1 MGVHLATTEVAEAAA
16 FVMTFDDSPEQ
27 LSAVALVNDELP
39 NAKGPQVMTWNPVG
53 IIRPVELP
61 GDQYTSVPP
70 AEASA
75 TADTLI
81 GVAGAESGV
90 DPPADAGA
98 TELKPPTRT
107 RTRAT
112 PNAIRLMNPLDLKL
126 VPPTHERVP
135 IRVSEPYRNGVW
147 ISMRPSRLTFLRK
160 AKKQGLFESSRR
172 TARDGPVGPNG
183 STPAV
188 LPRIERGQ
196 LERPGEPTSLLLKHS
211 QRL

>member
-1 MGVHLATTEVAEAAA
+1 
-16 FVMTFDDSPEQ
+16 MTLDDSPEQ

-39 NAKGPQVMTWNPVG
+39 NANGPQVMTWNPVG
-53 IIRPVELP
+53 IIRPVEFP

-90 DPPADAGA
+90 EPPADAGA
-98 TELKPPTRT
+98 TELKPPTRA

-112 PNAIRLMNPLDLKL
+112 PNESRLMNPLDFKL

-135 IRVSEPYRNGVW
+135 IRVSEPYRKAIS
-147 ISMRPSRLTFLRK
+147 ISMRLSGAIF
-160 AKKQGLFESSRR
+160 F
-172 TARDGPVGPNG
+172 
-183 STPAV
+183 
-188 LPRIERGQ
+188 
-196 LERPGEPTSLLLKHS
+196 
-211 QRL
+211 